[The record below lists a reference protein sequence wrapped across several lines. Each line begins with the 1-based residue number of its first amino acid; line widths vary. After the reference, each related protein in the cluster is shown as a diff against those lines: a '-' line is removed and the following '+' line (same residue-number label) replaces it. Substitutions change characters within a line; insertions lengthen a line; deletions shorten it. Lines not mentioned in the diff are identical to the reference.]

1 MALLQQEHLSLA
13 HRSSTYHFS
22 YMEESEGGGEIEL
35 YLLQELAHRE
45 KWAAHFINER
55 DVVGPRCIE

>member
-1 MALLQQEHLSLA
+1 
-13 HRSSTYHFS
+13 
-22 YMEESEGGGEIEL
+22 MEESEGGAEIEL